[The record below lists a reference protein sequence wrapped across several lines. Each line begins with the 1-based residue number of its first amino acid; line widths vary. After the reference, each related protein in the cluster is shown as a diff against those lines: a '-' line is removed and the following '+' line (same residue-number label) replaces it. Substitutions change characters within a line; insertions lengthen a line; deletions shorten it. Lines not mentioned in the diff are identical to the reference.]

1 MGRYNEFKT
10 AKGRHTVR
18 PPNLNFTKKK
28 ETKEYTEYIVKTNK
42 DSKQKR
48 DNESV
53 FENALDSVIYCTPEI
68 TIKMPKENFMKTPE
82 GKNKFA
88 YVCLM
93 FPAPK
98 TKLASYTDG
107 CILAALGLRR
117 QKVQADIIVLVT
129 PDISNKIKIRLS
141 DCDKHTLYIII
152 RLKKI
157 EDYECICNL
166 IYYYTF
172 RYFSNK
178 MNNIHLYDMDL
189 LPMDKCKVT
198 NLCIVHIANWMEF
211 MDIPL

>member
-1 MGRYNEFKT
+1 MKFPIFRYELNEQLPVSDIFNS
-10 AKGRHTVR
+10 
-18 PPNLNFTKKK
+18 NLFGEKHDVSIYILLPALCNYQTKYPYDLNIEKILHVNK
-28 ETKEYTEYIVKTNK
+28 IYTELEYPVYQMSQN
-42 DSKQKR
+42 
-48 DNESV
+48 
-53 FENALDSVIYCTPEI
+53 
-68 TIKMPKENFMKTPE
+68 
-82 GKNKFA
+82 
-88 YVCLM
+88 
-93 FPAPK
+93 
-98 TKLASYTDG
+98 
-107 CILAALGLRR
+107 
-117 QKVQADIIVLVT
+117 
-129 PDISNKIKIRLS
+129 IKIRLS
-141 DCDKHTLYIII
+141 DCDKHKLYIII